1 MNSGHKIHNDLK
13 KREER
18 DHLTSVVTVGRK
30 DTLKR
35 SVGESMG
42 NLTRRKAQSPF
53 LYQKTDFSQ
62 TICSL
67 IAELLIISQGTP
79 PS

>member
-1 MNSGHKIHNDLK
+1 MPPSVISPLEIWTRPLRKFGTRLVNSRHKIHNNLK

-35 SVGESMG
+35 SVEESMG

-53 LYQKTDFSQ
+53 LY
-62 TICSL
+62 
-67 IAELLIISQGTP
+67 
-79 PS
+79 